1 MTKNLFACL
10 LAVAAL
16 LGAPAAAQTQ
26 AEAPQAGPL
35 QPLERIAAVVDEDVV
50 LRSELDRAVANITRQ
65 YAGRENQLPPRE
77 ILERQVLERL
87 ILVKLQ
93 LARAEQTGVRVT
105 DQEIDGAIAGMARQN
120 RLSLEQLRQ
129 QLAAEGE
136 NYADFRDSVRDEL
149 MIQRLRQRFAQSR
162 IAVSE
167 AEIDAALAAQK
178 SAGMH
183 YHLAHILVALP
194 EGATPEQIK
203 TASGKIEGIAGL
215 IERGEMDF
223 SAAAVRYS
231 DSPNAL
237 EGGDLGWR
245 SIDEIPTAFGS
256 LIRNLQPGEVSA
268 PIRGASGFQLVKL
281 VEVRDANQAGPGMV
295 TQVHARHILV
305 RTNDSTSEAAARARI
320 DTVAARLKG
329 GADFDQVAREESQDL
344 STQAKGGDLG
354 WFVPEQFGS
363 DFGDQVKAL
372 GDGQVSEPFRTQ
384 AGWHIVQ
391 RLASREI
398 DAGEQTRR
406 ARIGDTI
413 GRRKLEDEWNRF
425 LRELRGEAYVVDAR
439 NGMTF
444 DDKPADPQEA
454 GKRRGKGKR
463 PPEGRQPGMGQSG
476 GMGGMGQGRW

>member
-10 LAVAAL
+10 LAVAVL
-16 LGAPAAAQTQ
+16 PGIPAAAQTQ
-26 AEAPQAGPL
+26 ADASQPGSL
-35 QPLERIAAVVDEDVV
+35 QPLERIVAVVDEDVI

-77 ILERQVLERL
+77 VLERQVLERL
-87 ILVKLQ
+87 VLVKLQ

-105 DQEIDGAIAGMARQN
+105 DQEIDGAIAGIARQN
-120 RLSLEQLRQ
+120 RVSLEQLRQ
-129 QLAAEGE
+129 QLASEGE

-149 MIQRLRQRFAQSR
+149 VIQRLRQRFAQSR
-162 IAVSE
+162 VAVSE

-178 SAGMH
+178 SAGMQ

-215 IERGEMDF
+215 IRRGEMDF

-256 LIRNLQPGEVSA
+256 LIRNMQAGEVSA

-281 VEVRDANQAGPGMV
+281 VEVRDATQAGPSVV
-295 TQVHARHILV
+295 TQVHARHILI
-305 RTNDSTSEAAARARI
+305 RINDSTSEAAAKARI
-320 DTVAARLKG
+320 DTLAARLKG
-329 GADFDQVAREESQDL
+329 GADFAQVAREESQDL
-344 STQAKGGDLG
+344 NSQAKGGDLG
-354 WFVPEQFGS
+354 WFIPDQFGS

-406 ARIGDTI
+406 ARIADTI
-413 GRRKLEDEWNRF
+413 GRRKLEDEWNRY

-439 NGMTF
+439 NGMAF
-444 DDKPADPQEA
+444 DDQPAEPQEA
-454 GKRRGKGKR
+454 AKKRRGQDKR
-463 PPEGRQPGMGQSG
+463 PPENQPGPMRQSG
-476 GMGGMGQGRW
+476 GGQMGQRRW